1 MSRLQDS
8 RPVQIHLCLGIKES
22 FHRNQMLLQ
31 NVGDVLYVI
40 KSSEDYT
47 PVRWLISFNILTKM
61 ILTKASMFRKVFDF
75 FLMI

>member
-1 MSRLQDS
+1 
-8 RPVQIHLCLGIKES
+8 
-22 FHRNQMLLQ
+22 MLLQ